1 MVPYDALADSD
12 AAVDMGGDAS
22 RKWMDDVSVVAKEA
36 ARGSANWTGRF
47 SLSQERIRAELAQKV
62 RGAFFLAPLVRAW
75 RAGDARVRRAM
86 PPLSG
91 KDAILAAA
99 RRLAE
104 LGDDALDEDLLDA
117 ELALADPARD
127 EEQAFAEAPG
137 DGERPLR
144 PEDLGL
150 PPRLAAWLARHK
162 GRDMRRAFGAAA
174 RAARRLVPDADGH
187 VALGRVAG
195 APASASAGGARPR
208 YAPLEERVVP
218 LSEAAA
224 PTPRAFEHVPPAELE
239 RREALKLE
247 ARSAEAWRRGERAE
261 GVDPRTI
268 DNAAVSATIKN
279 LIAAGSRREREADL
293 PKGAGPAG
301 RHEPTTRVDDRTTVP
316 SVMGVSLFAN
326 ESREAEGSLPGASRS
341 LGGEREAARGRLA
354 GAERRAATN
363 ALLGRLPDGERPII
377 ATRASLTHG
386 GVVRSVTKVPRAAR
400 QATLDALTAAAL
412 VAEAEARGVA
422 PADAFAAMDARWL
435 AARPKTRRRAI
446 AAGVEAEARV
456 FEAAAS
462 AAAYRGLAASAL
474 RAVGGA
480 AEGEPHPGGAG
491 GANRRDVP
499 DAEAVPET
507 LPDELSVVPRA
518 ARNRR
523 GDARSSRGFPSRA
536 DEAAVAVAAAF
547 EREGLELTRR
557 RARGVGGVAA
567 AKKGALLQNY
577 VNEGADRIDLRA
589 AATPLGASVA
599 FWAET
604 ARHADPKRAVVPA
617 GHDARRPRR
626 AARFLKNDDG
636 ETTTALHA
644 AAASDALNANA
655 LNANA
660 NAAVARA
667 VRSLIRSFLE
677 PFLDVGTITE
687 AFARSIETKAAA
699 KVMRKKHDEPD
710 ASFLRRDKEK
720 EAVKALTREYVRR
733 GEKRAGSRKGGKGE
747 KAGKVARVSVS
758 AHAEADSGGTPGRE
772 PTFDFDVDDL

>member
-12 AAVDMGGDAS
+12 AAVDMGSDAS
-22 RKWMDDVSVVAKEA
+22 RKWMDDVSVVAQ
-36 ARGSANWTGRF
+36 RGRTRKRQLDGEITLTSREN
-47 SLSQERIRAELAQKV
+47 SAELAQKV

-117 ELALADPARD
+117 ELALADPVRD

-301 RHEPTTRVDDRTTVP
+301 RHEPTTRVDERTSVP

-363 ALLGRLPDGERPII
+363 ALLGRLPDGERPVI
-377 ATRASLTHG
+377 ATRASLTNG

-480 AEGEPHPGGAG
+480 AEGEPGKSSG
-491 GANRRDVP
+491 GANRRDVS

-523 GDARSSRGFPSRA
+523 GGARSSRGFPSRA

>member
-1 MVPYDALADSD
+1 
-12 AAVDMGGDAS
+12 
-22 RKWMDDVSVVAKEA
+22 
-36 ARGSANWTGRF
+36 
-47 SLSQERIRAELAQKV
+47 
-62 RGAFFLAPLVRAW
+62 
-75 RAGDARVRRAM
+75 M

-127 EEQAFAEAPG
+127 EEEAFAEAPG

-174 RAARRLVPDADGH
+174 RAAQRLIPDADGH

-195 APASASAGGARPR
+195 APPSASAGGARPR

-268 DNAAVSATIKN
+268 DNAAVSPTIKN
-279 LIAAGSRREREADL
+279 LIAAGARREREADL

-301 RHEPTTRVDDRTTVP
+301 RHEPTTRSDERTYSVP
-316 SVMGVSLFAN
+316 SVMGVSQFAK
-326 ESREAEGSLPGASRS
+326 RETETASIPR
-341 LGGEREAARGRLA
+341 RAARGRLA

-386 GVVRSVTKVPRAAR
+386 GVVKNVTKVPRATR

-412 VAEAEARGVA
+412 TAEAEARGVA

-480 AEGEPHPGGAG
+480 AEGEPGGAVG
-491 GANRRDVP
+491 RPNRRDVP
-499 DAEAVPET
+499 DADADRTESPD

-523 GDARSSRGFPSRA
+523 GDARESRSRGFPSRA

-567 AKKGALLQNY
+567 ARKGALLQNY
-577 VNEGADRIDLRA
+577 VHEGADRIDLRA

-617 GHDARRPRR
+617 RHDARRLRR
-626 AARFLKNDDG
+626 AARFLKNDD
-636 ETTTALHA
+636 EREARALNA
-644 AAASDALNANA
+644 SDASDALNANA

-660 NAAVARA
+660 SVAQA

-710 ASFLRRDKEK
+710 ASFLRRDKER

-733 GEKRAGSRKGGKGE
+733 GEKRAGSREAGRE

-758 AHAEADSGGTPGRE
+758 ARAEADSGGTAGRE
-772 PTFDFDVDDL
+772 PAFDFDVDDL

>member
-1 MVPYDALADSD
+1 
-12 AAVDMGGDAS
+12 
-22 RKWMDDVSVVAKEA
+22 
-36 ARGSANWTGRF
+36 
-47 SLSQERIRAELAQKV
+47 
-62 RGAFFLAPLVRAW
+62 
-75 RAGDARVRRAM
+75 M

-127 EEQAFAEAPG
+127 EEEAFAEAPG

-174 RAARRLVPDADGH
+174 RAAQRLIPDADGH

-195 APASASAGGARPR
+195 APPSASAGGARPR

-247 ARSAEAWRRGERAE
+247 ARSAEAWARGERAE

-301 RHEPTTRVDDRTTVP
+301 RHEPTTRSDERTSVP

-326 ESREAEGSLPGASRS
+326 ESRDAPGRS
-341 LGGEREAARGRLA
+341 LGGERETDVARRAARGRLA

-386 GVVRSVTKVPRAAR
+386 GVVRSVTKVPRTAR

-412 VAEAEARGVA
+412 TAEAEARGVA

-462 AAAYRGLAASAL
+462 AAAYRGLAANAL
-474 RAVGGA
+474 RAVGDYYTFKTKN
-480 AEGEPHPGGAG
+480 AEGEPGGEPG
-491 GANRRDVP
+491 GANRRSRDVP
-499 DAEAVPET
+499 DADADRTESPDR
-507 LPDELSVVPRA
+507 PDELSVVPRA

-523 GDARSSRGFPSRA
+523 GDARESRSRGFPSRA

-567 AKKGALLQNY
+567 ARKGALLQNY
-577 VNEGADRIDLRA
+577 VHEGADRIDLRA

-617 GHDARRPRR
+617 RHEKNARRLRR
-626 AARFLKNDDG
+626 AACFLNDDD
-636 ETTTALHA
+636 EREARALNA
-644 AAASDALNANA
+644 SDASDALNANA

-660 NAAVARA
+660 SVAQA

-710 ASFLRRDKEK
+710 ASFLRRDKER

-733 GEKRAGSRKGGKGE
+733 GEKRAGSREAGRE

-758 AHAEADSGGTPGRE
+758 ARAEADSGGTAGRE
-772 PTFDFDVDDL
+772 PAFDFDVDDL

>member
-1 MVPYDALADSD
+1 
-12 AAVDMGGDAS
+12 
-22 RKWMDDVSVVAKEA
+22 
-36 ARGSANWTGRF
+36 
-47 SLSQERIRAELAQKV
+47 
-62 RGAFFLAPLVRAW
+62 
-75 RAGDARVRRAM
+75 M

-127 EEQAFAEAPG
+127 EEEAFAEAPG

-174 RAARRLVPDADGH
+174 RAAQRLIPDADGH

-195 APASASAGGARPR
+195 APPSASAGGARPR

-301 RHEPTTRVDDRTTVP
+301 RHEPTTRSDERTSVP

-326 ESREAEGSLPGASRS
+326 ESREAGNL
-341 LGGEREAARGRLA
+341 AARGRLA

-363 ALLGRLPDGERPII
+363 ALLGRLPNGERPII
-377 ATRASLTHG
+377 ATHASLTHG

-412 VAEAEARGVA
+412 TAEAEARGVA

-456 FEAAAS
+456 FAAAAS

-474 RAVGGA
+474 RALGGA
-480 AEGEPHPGGAG
+480 AEGEPGGAV
-491 GANRRDVP
+491 GANRSDVP
-499 DAEAVPET
+499 DADADRTESPDR
-507 LPDELSVVPRA
+507 PDELSVVPRA

-523 GDARSSRGFPSRA
+523 GDARESRDFRGFPSRA

-567 AKKGALLQNY
+567 ARKGALLQNY
-577 VNEGADRIDLRA
+577 VHEGADRIDLRA

-617 GHDARRPRR
+617 RHEKNARRLRR
-626 AARFLKNDDG
+626 AACFLKNDD
-636 ETTTALHA
+636 EREARALNA
-644 AAASDALNANA
+644 SDASDALNANALNASDALNANA

-660 NAAVARA
+660 SVAQA

-710 ASFLRRDKEK
+710 ASFLRRDKER

-733 GEKRAGSRKGGKGE
+733 GEKRAGSREAGRE

-758 AHAEADSGGTPGRE
+758 ARAEADSGGTAGRE

>member
-1 MVPYDALADSD
+1 
-12 AAVDMGGDAS
+12 
-22 RKWMDDVSVVAKEA
+22 
-36 ARGSANWTGRF
+36 
-47 SLSQERIRAELAQKV
+47 
-62 RGAFFLAPLVRAW
+62 
-75 RAGDARVRRAM
+75 M

-127 EEQAFAEAPG
+127 EEEAFVAEAPG

-174 RAARRLVPDADGH
+174 RAAQRLIPDADGH

-195 APASASAGGARPR
+195 APPSASAGGARPR

-247 ARSAEAWRRGERAE
+247 ARSAEAWRRGERADP

-279 LIAAGSRREREADL
+279 LIAAGARREREADL

-301 RHEPTTRVDDRTTVP
+301 RHEPTTRSDERTYSVP
-316 SVMGVSLFAN
+316 SVMGVSQFAN
-326 ESREAEGSLPGASRS
+326 EYASEAGNLPGASRS
-341 LGGEREAARGRLA
+341 LSGGEREKKTETDVARAGSARGRLA

-386 GVVRSVTKVPRAAR
+386 GVVKNVTKVPRAAR

-412 VAEAEARGVA
+412 TAEAEARGVA

-446 AAGVEAEARV
+446 TAGVEAEARV

-480 AEGEPHPGGAG
+480 ADILQTKYSPGGAV

-499 DAEAVPET
+499 DADADRTESPD

-523 GDARSSRGFPSRA
+523 GDARESRSRGFPSRA

-567 AKKGALLQNY
+567 ARKGALLQNY
-577 VNEGADRIDLRA
+577 VHEGADRIDLRA

-617 GHDARRPRR
+617 RHDARRLRR
-626 AARFLKNDDG
+626 AARFLKNDD
-636 ETTTALHA
+636 EREARALNA
-644 AAASDALNANA
+644 SDASDALNANA
-655 LNANA
+655 LNANVS
-660 NAAVARA
+660 VAQA

-710 ASFLRRDKEK
+710 ASFLRRDKER

-733 GEKRAGSRKGGKGE
+733 GEKRAGSREAGRE

-758 AHAEADSGGTPGRE
+758 ARAEADSGGTAGRE

>member
-1 MVPYDALADSD
+1 
-12 AAVDMGGDAS
+12 
-22 RKWMDDVSVVAKEA
+22 
-36 ARGSANWTGRF
+36 
-47 SLSQERIRAELAQKV
+47 
-62 RGAFFLAPLVRAW
+62 
-75 RAGDARVRRAM
+75 M

-127 EEQAFAEAPG
+127 EEEAFAEAPG

-174 RAARRLVPDADGH
+174 RAAQRLIPDADGH

-195 APASASAGGARPR
+195 APPSASAGGARPR

-268 DNAAVSATIKN
+268 DNAAVSPTIKN
-279 LIAAGSRREREADL
+279 LIAAGARREREADL

-301 RHEPTTRVDDRTTVP
+301 RHEPTTRSDERTYSVP
-316 SVMGVSLFAN
+316 SVMGVSQFAN
-326 ESREAEGSLPGASRS
+326 EESSREAGRFLPGASRS
-341 LGGEREAARGRLA
+341 LSGGERETETDVARAGSARGRLA

-386 GVVRSVTKVPRAAR
+386 GVVKNVTKVPRATR

-412 VAEAEARGVA
+412 TAEAEARGVA

-480 AEGEPHPGGAG
+480 AEILQTKYSPGGAV

-499 DAEAVPET
+499 DADADRTESPD

-523 GDARSSRGFPSRA
+523 GDARESRSRGFPSRA

-567 AKKGALLQNY
+567 ARKGALLQNY
-577 VNEGADRIDLRA
+577 VHEGADRIDLRA

-617 GHDARRPRR
+617 RHDARRLRR
-626 AARFLKNDDG
+626 AARFLKNDD
-636 ETTTALHA
+636 EREARALNA
-644 AAASDALNANA
+644 SDASDALNANA
-655 LNANA
+655 SNANA
-660 NAAVARA
+660 SVAQA

-710 ASFLRRDKEK
+710 ASFLRRDKER

-733 GEKRAGSRKGGKGE
+733 GEKRAGSREAGRE

-758 AHAEADSGGTPGRE
+758 ARAEADSGGTAGRE
-772 PTFDFDVDDL
+772 PAFDFDVDDL

>member
-1 MVPYDALADSD
+1 MTFWA
-12 AAVDMGGDAS
+12 
-22 RKWMDDVSVVAKEA
+22 
-36 ARGSANWTGRF
+36 
-47 SLSQERIRAELAQKV
+47 ERTRAELARKK
-62 RGAFFLAPLVRAW
+62 RAAFFLAPLVRAW
-75 RAGDARVRRAM
+75 RAGDARVRLAM

-127 EEQAFAEAPG
+127 EEEAFAEAPG

-174 RAARRLVPDADGH
+174 RAAQRLIPDADGH

-195 APASASAGGARPR
+195 APPSASAGGARPR

-268 DNAAVSATIKN
+268 DNAAVSPTIKN
-279 LIAAGSRREREADL
+279 LIAAGARREREADL

-301 RHEPTTRVDDRTTVP
+301 RHEPTTRSDERTYSVP
-316 SVMGVSLFAN
+316 SVMGVSQFAN
-326 ESREAEGSLPGASRS
+326 EYASEAGRFLPGASRS
-341 LGGEREAARGRLA
+341 LSGGERETETDVARAGSARGRLA

-363 ALLGRLPDGERPII
+363 ALLGRLPNGERPII

-386 GVVRSVTKVPRAAR
+386 GVVKNVTKVPRAAR

-412 VAEAEARGVA
+412 TAEAEARGVA

-480 AEGEPHPGGAG
+480 AEGEPGGAV

-499 DAEAVPET
+499 DADADRTESPD

-523 GDARSSRGFPSRA
+523 GDLSARESRSRGFPSRA

-567 AKKGALLQNY
+567 ARKGALLQNY
-577 VNEGADRIDLRA
+577 VHEGADRIDLRA

-617 GHDARRPRR
+617 RHDARRLRR
-626 AARFLKNDDG
+626 AARFLKNDD
-636 ETTTALHA
+636 EREARALNA
-644 AAASDALNANA
+644 SDASDALNANA

-660 NAAVARA
+660 SVAQA

-710 ASFLRRDKEK
+710 ASFLRRDKER

-733 GEKRAGSRKGGKGE
+733 GEKRAGSREAGRE

-758 AHAEADSGGTPGRE
+758 ARAEADSGGTAGRE
-772 PTFDFDVDDL
+772 PAFDFDVDDL

>member
-1 MVPYDALADSD
+1 
-12 AAVDMGGDAS
+12 
-22 RKWMDDVSVVAKEA
+22 
-36 ARGSANWTGRF
+36 
-47 SLSQERIRAELAQKV
+47 
-62 RGAFFLAPLVRAW
+62 
-75 RAGDARVRRAM
+75 M

-127 EEQAFAEAPG
+127 EEEAFAEAPG

-174 RAARRLVPDADGH
+174 RAAQRLIPDADGH

-195 APASASAGGARPR
+195 APPSASAGGARPR

-247 ARSAEAWRRGERAE
+247 ARSAEAWARGERAE

-301 RHEPTTRVDDRTTVP
+301 RHEPTTRSDERTSVP

-326 ESREAEGSLPGASRS
+326 ESRDAPGRS
-341 LGGEREAARGRLA
+341 LGGERETETDVARRAARGRLA
-354 GAERRAATN
+354 GAERRAAPN
-363 ALLGRLPDGERPII
+363 ALLGRLPNGERPII
-377 ATRASLTHG
+377 ATHASLTHG

-412 VAEAEARGVA
+412 TAEAEARGVA

-456 FEAAAS
+456 FAAAAS

-474 RAVGGA
+474 RALGGA
-480 AEGEPHPGGAG
+480 AEGEPGGAV
-491 GANRRDVP
+491 GANRSDVP
-499 DAEAVPET
+499 DADADRTESPDR
-507 LPDELSVVPRA
+507 PDELSVVPRA

-523 GDARSSRGFPSRA
+523 GDARESRDFRGFPSRA

-567 AKKGALLQNY
+567 ARKGALLQNY
-577 VNEGADRIDLRA
+577 VHEGADRIDLRA

-617 GHDARRPRR
+617 RHEKNARRLRR
-626 AARFLKNDDG
+626 AACFLKNDD
-636 ETTTALHA
+636 EREARALNA
-644 AAASDALNANA
+644 SDASDALNANALNASDALNANA

-660 NAAVARA
+660 SVAQA

-710 ASFLRRDKEK
+710 ASFLRRDKER

-733 GEKRAGSRKGGKGE
+733 GEKRAGSREAGRE

-758 AHAEADSGGTPGRE
+758 ARAEADSGGTAGRE

>member
-1 MVPYDALADSD
+1 
-12 AAVDMGGDAS
+12 
-22 RKWMDDVSVVAKEA
+22 
-36 ARGSANWTGRF
+36 
-47 SLSQERIRAELAQKV
+47 
-62 RGAFFLAPLVRAW
+62 
-75 RAGDARVRRAM
+75 M

-195 APASASAGGARPR
+195 APASAWAGGARPR

-301 RHEPTTRVDDRTTVP
+301 RHEPTTRVDERTSVP

-363 ALLGRLPDGERPII
+363 ALLGRLPDGERPVI
-377 ATRASLTHG
+377 ATRASLTNG

-474 RAVGGA
+474 RAVGSA
-480 AEGEPHPGGAG
+480 AEGEPHPSGAD

-518 ARNRR
+518 ARNRSEL
-523 GDARSSRGFPSRA
+523 GDARRSRGFPSRA

-677 PFLDVGTITE
+677 PVLDVGTITE